1 MQPNMNEIVSGWIHQ
16 KELTNLAIEFLS
28 FVDTGGG
35 ILEEDL
41 TKLFEPLVNTKVKR
55 IELGLDIKKNFRIS
69 SRITI
74 PTEKLD
80 NSSLFYREWFFSFY
94 ILIEMAT

>member
-1 MQPNMNEIVSGWIHQ
+1 M
-16 KELTNLAIEFLS
+16 AIEFLS

-41 TKLFEPLVNTKVKR
+41 TKLFEPLVTTKVKR

-80 NSSLFYREWFFSFY
+80 NSSLFYRE
-94 ILIEMAT
+94 

>member
-1 MQPNMNEIVSGWIHQ
+1 M
-16 KELTNLAIEFLS
+16 AIEFLS

-80 NSSLFYREWFFSFY
+80 NSSLFYRE
-94 ILIEMAT
+94 

>member
-1 MQPNMNEIVSGWIHQ
+1 
-16 KELTNLAIEFLS
+16 LAIEFLS

-41 TKLFEPLVNTKVKR
+41 TKLFEPLVTTKVKR

-80 NSSLFYREWFFSFY
+80 NSSLFYRE
-94 ILIEMAT
+94 

>member
-1 MQPNMNEIVSGWIHQ
+1 M
-16 KELTNLAIEFLS
+16 AIEFLS

-41 TKLFEPLVNTKVKR
+41 TKLFDPLVNTKVKR

-80 NSSLFYREWFFSFY
+80 NSSLFYRE
-94 ILIEMAT
+94 